1 MGSSQ
6 SVEIPGG
13 GTEGYHV
20 LRVQEG
26 SPGQQ
31 AGLEAFF
38 DFIVAI
44 GNTRLDQ
51 DNDTLKELLKA
62 GVNKE
67 LTITV
72 YSSKTQSVRRTKI
85 VPSMTW
91 GGQGLLGVSIRFC
104 SFEGA
109 NENVWHVLEVHPS
122 SPAEL
127 AGLQPFTDYIIGADS
142 ILHESEDLFTLI
154 EAHESRSLK
163 LYVYNTKN
171 DSCREVTITPN
182 NTWGGEG
189 SLGCGIGYGYLH
201 RIPVRSVPESKPVN
215 SYVNVKIATQTQPA
229 MTTITTTTAAE
240 INPAINT
247 PLELSVPPNYTASL
261 NNSEHTVKI
270 LKNEQEVKLIE
281 NISNLNIQPQTT
293 SHLNFT
299 GAASSYTPVSSVP
312 HTFSNQP
319 SVSFT
324 PGTYQATPS
333 IPGMPTIPVLPTTL
347 PTSVTNS
354 YEAATAGP
362 INIPRQQREQN
373 FVQGASIVNVS
384 ELQREQNPIHSATMT
399 TRFNVPQSHIVT
411 TPISLPGMPPI
422 TVSASLP
429 QNTPLYPSV
438 LQQQNQFSPNISTT
452 TVAPTLTPTS
462 SSSIQQNAHS

>member
-1 MGSSQ
+1 MGSSH

-127 AGLQPFTDYIIGADS
+127 AGLQPFSDYIIGADS

-154 EAHESRSLK
+154 EAHESRPLK
-163 LYVYNTKN
+163 LYVYNTKD

-201 RIPVRSVPESKPVN
+201 RIPVRSVPEHKPAN
-215 SYVNVKIATQTQPA
+215 SYNVKITTQTQSA
-229 MTTITTTTAAE
+229 MSTTTTTTVAE
-240 INPAINT
+240 INPIINT
-247 PLELSVPPNYTASL
+247 PPGLSIPSNYTAL
-261 NNSEHTVKI
+261 LDNSEQTAKN
-270 LKNEQEVKLIE
+270 LKNEQEVRSIE
-281 NISNLNIQPQTT
+281 NISGLNIQTQTT

-299 GAASSYTPVSSVP
+299 GAAASNYTPVSSVP

-319 SVSFT
+319 PVSFT
-324 PGTYQATPS
+324 SGTYQATPS
-333 IPGMPTIPVLPTTL
+333 IPGMPTIPVLPTAL
-347 PTSVTNS
+347 PTNVTNS
-354 YEAATAGP
+354 YEVAAAGS
-362 INIPRQQREQN
+362 INILKQQREQN

-384 ELQREQNPIHSATMT
+384 ELQREQNPVYNATVT
-399 TRFNVPQSHIVT
+399 TGYNVPQSHVVT

-429 QNTPLYPSV
+429 QNTSLYPSV
-438 LQQQNQFSPNISTT
+438 IQQQNQFSPSISTT
-452 TVAPTLTPTS
+452 TVAPTLTSSTS
-462 SSSIQQNAHS
+462 MQ